1 MLLVIPQEFSS
12 MCVFARILKS
22 NILTQVVKTTFLE
35 IRMNTKLNVAVAA
48 ALFAAATGA
57 QAGIT
62 IPAGDW
68 TLDIGGVVNAY
79 YTSTRES
86 GDFRGLNGAV
96 LGGSNASN
104 ERSES
109 NITTGLLPNY
119 LSVSGKTRQNDLD
132 VAFTISINPG
142 ASTTNS
148 GIQGSQQENRQA
160 FLTFG
165 DASWGSIKLGKDL
178 GIYASDAIL
187 NDMTLLGVGSGA
199 GLLAGNT
206 TTLGRIGTGFMYAD
220 WKSQV
225 AYSSPNWNGFQF
237 TAGVTQAWNA
247 IAAGANNTVLG
258 TGANGVFNSAVGNAR
273 GGSQPAFE
281 AKASYEWTGDVA
293 GKVWSSLFSQK
304 VEFGT
309 ATAVGSDRATA
320 MDIGATVKVADF
332 GLTGY
337 YNKGRGTGTTV
348 MLRDGFDI
356 NGKRRDSDDWYV
368 QGTYTIPGVATKL
381 GVSYGKS
388 TLDGNSGEDLDEYSN
403 RMWTVGAYHPV
414 TKHLNLVAEYSDVK
428 TEIDSNTTGN
438 STGKSKTVSLGAIL
452 FF

>member
-1 MLLVIPQEFSS
+1 
-12 MCVFARILKS
+12 
-22 NILTQVVKTTFLE
+22 
-35 IRMNTKLNVAVAA
+35 MNNKLRLAVAT
-48 ALFAAATGA
+48 ALVAGATSA
-57 QAGIT
+57 NAGIM

-79 YTSTRES
+79 YTHTTES
-86 GDFRGLNGAV
+86 GDAAG
-96 LGGSNASN
+96 LGGATETGDSV
-104 ERSES
+104 S

-132 VAFTISINPG
+132 VGFTISINPG
-142 ASTTNS
+142 ASTRNS

-225 AYSSPNWNGFQF
+225 AYSSPNWNGFNF

-247 IAAGANNTVLG
+247 GAAFGGAGSVN
-258 TGANGVFNSAVGNAR
+258 R
-273 GGSQPAFE
+273 GGSSPAFE
-281 AKASYEWTGDVA
+281 GKMAYAWTGDVA
-293 GKVWSSLFSQK
+293 GKVWMSAISQK
-304 VEFGT
+304 VDFGNV
-309 ATAVGSDRATA
+309 ALSDDRAQA
-320 MDIGATVKVADF
+320 WDIGATINLAGF

-337 YNKGRGTGTTV
+337 YGQGDGTGTTV
-348 MLRDGFDI
+348 LLNGGFDAT
-356 NGKRRDSDDWYV
+356 GDARDSDDWYV
-368 QGTYTIPGVATKL
+368 QATYTIPGPNTKL
-381 GVSYGKS
+381 GFSYGVS
-388 TLDGNSGEDLDEYSN
+388 TLEGNSGENFDENENS
-403 RMWTVGAYHPV
+403 MWTVAAYHPI
-414 TKHLNLVAEYSDVK
+414 TKHLNLVAEYSVVE
-428 TEIDSNTTGN
+428 TETDFVAAG
-438 STGKSKTVSLGAIL
+438 TVFSH
-452 FF
+452 